1 MNPLLRMLAAAA
13 GAALTLPSLAQD
25 VSLSGFG
32 TLGYAQ
38 SNRSWTYQRFVDDG
52 GTLQRD
58 TRLGVQ
64 IDARLAPEWSATVQA
79 SLAPS
84 ISSDRQWDVS
94 LPWAFLSWR
103 PSNDLLLR
111 AGKLRLPL
119 LLYSESLD
127 VGTTFEF
134 ARLPTEVYSLSPTS
148 DVIGLAISKSWLGET
163 RDVDVEAYVG
173 RAKSSWRIYTRDA
186 VPGLRAQGAGFED
199 IDLLL
204 AGVLMTVRE
213 GDNRYRLSA
222 HRVDVQRKGGPM
234 DVTYPYVPIGGGLGY
249 YQVSNMQPGP
259 GVPTEEGVLNY
270 TFTAG
275 VELALPRNF
284 TLVGEAMRRKVTR
297 MTTGTDS
304 WAAYTALLKRIG
316 PWTPYIYA
324 SCIRSSGDSRALS
337 TALNGNTLPDFVP
350 NAAMLNAG
358 QRAAADGL
366 TVFEQSSWAIGTSYT
381 LAPGQKLK
389 AEWLRSRTGSASAFV
404 DAPAGESSGHRTID
418 VLSFSYNFTF

>member
-1 MNPLLRMLAAAA
+1 MNYLLRVLTVAA
-13 GAALTLPSLAQD
+13 GTALTLPVLAED

-38 SNRSWTYQRFVDDG
+38 SNRAWTYQRFVDDG

-64 IDARLAPEWSATVQA
+64 FDARLTPEWSVTAQA
-79 SLAPS
+79 GLAPS
-84 ISSDRQWDVS
+84 INSDNQWDVS

-103 PSNDLLLR
+103 PNNDLLLR

-119 LLYSESLD
+119 LLYSENLD
-127 VGTTFEF
+127 VGSTFDF

-148 DVIGLAISKSWLGET
+148 DVIGLVISKSWLGDPRE
-163 RDVDVEAYVG
+163 VDLEAYVG
-173 RAKSSWRIYTRDA
+173 RAESSWRIYTRDA
-186 VPGLRAQGAGFED
+186 VPGSRAQGAGFEG

-204 AGVLMTVRE
+204 SGVLLTVRE
-213 GDNRYRLSA
+213 GDSRYRLSA
-222 HRVDVQRKGGPM
+222 HRVDVRRKDGPM
-234 DVTYPYVPIGGGLGY
+234 NVTYPYVPIGGGLGY
-249 YQVSNMQPGP
+249 YQVSDLQPGP
-259 GVPTEEGVLNY
+259 GVPTEKQVLNY

-284 TLVGEAMRRKVTR
+284 TLVSEAMRRRVTR

-304 WAAYTALLKRIG
+304 WAAYVALLKRIG
-316 PWTPYIYA
+316 PWTPYVYSA
-324 SCIRSSGDSRALS
+324 RIRSSADSRALY
-337 TALNGNTLPDFVP
+337 TAMNGNTLPDFVP
-350 NAAMLNAG
+350 NAAQLNAG

-366 TVFEQSSWAIGTSYT
+366 TVFDQSSWAVGTSYT

-404 DAPAGESSGHRTID
+404 DAPTGESSGHRTVD
-418 VLSFSYNFTF
+418 VFSLSYNFTF